1 MQQVIIKGCVGSFI
15 HVVHMFYFNIIDSN
29 VIGIG
34 KMFGNYLIIRL
45 PKQC

>member
-29 VIGIG
+29 VIGIS
-34 KMFGNYLIIRL
+34 KMLVII
-45 PKQC
+45 